1 MWSRGKAK
9 PLTTRG
15 LCERSLKHETAQ
27 SEQLTLQGENPEASR
42 TDRTVLNKPL
52 ALLFYFAETEKRC
65 RWSYLRLFA
74 SYMPAYATRLPTRS
88 KSPEIRIQI
97 TVNLIGLNLIDPN
110 QIDVNHITQAARL
123 GSGRC
128 SCPPP
133 HAGSLLLRVRSAA
146 SRTRGSSQRRGGR
159 DAPPPP
165 SRACVHRP

>member
-1 MWSRGKAK
+1 MVERQGQTSHH
-9 PLTTRG
+9 TRVVV
-15 LCERSLKHETAQ
+15 RSLKHETAQ
-27 SEQLTLQGENPEASR
+27 SEQLTFEGETSEPNR
-42 TDRTVLNKPL
+42 TDQTVSNKLL

-74 SYMPAYATRLPTRS
+74 SYMHAYATRLPTRS
-88 KSPEIRIQI
+88 KSPEISIKI

-133 HAGSLLLRVRSAA
+133 HACSLLPRAHSAA

-159 DAPPPP
+159 AARLPP
-165 SRACVHRP
+165 SRACAPRP